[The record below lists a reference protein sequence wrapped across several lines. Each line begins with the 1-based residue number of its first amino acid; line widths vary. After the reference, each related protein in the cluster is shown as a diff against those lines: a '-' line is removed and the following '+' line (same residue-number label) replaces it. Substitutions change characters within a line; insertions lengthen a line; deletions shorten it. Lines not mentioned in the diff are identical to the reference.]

1 MGPSFPKGQ
10 DLVLALVE
18 FREVL
23 VSFLQHVSL
32 DGHPSLSV
40 PTLPSN
46 LVSSARLRNAKELET

>member
-1 MGPSFPKGQ
+1 M
-10 DLVLALVE
+10 LALVE

-23 VSFLQHVSL
+23 VSFLHVSL